1 MKHQFLK
8 SALALGTALAL
19 VNCSE
24 EAANAI
30 SNLPPDAY
38 LPASSA
44 SEPAVSASEPCW
56 LMEANGAQYLVYPA
70 GIVTD
75 INGQTV
81 AKVTLTQDETGAFVG
96 TATTLDGTPVF
107 EINTANLPVVTL
119 EQVAPAIP
127 ASSATTLPPASSA
140 TVPVLSSATIP
151 AISSS
156 SLTTPVVLSSS
167 ATVVVVSS
175 SAEQQQPKSSAAV
188 SGNCDGK
195 CFDSVSG
202 KCVDYYAEQTGSKG
216 EKYAYD
222 NTCKLNCYHDPDGK
236 DCKNI
241 SGAAPASSASQ
252 QPKSSSSV
260 KSSSSQ
266 QQQQPK
272 SSSSSAKSSSSV
284 KSSSST
290 VAQGNTPNFK
300 IKAGGRSG
308 QGWGSRYWDCCK
320 PHCAWNG
327 KGGPIA
333 RTCNAQQQTLEKGD
347 DMVKSICDGG
357 PAGLCNSQAPF
368 AINDNLA
375 YAFAAGPGTSY
386 AGSCGSCFLLTFD
399 GNSRHTTDARTA
411 ALKGKQMV
419 IMISNIGYDV
429 ENGQFDMM
437 IPGGGV
443 GAFNGCS
450 ALWGIN
456 NLGAQ
461 HGGFLKDCGGDKKVN
476 DVATV
481 QKCLEDKC
489 NTVFANIPDAKA
501 GCLFHAQWLMAAN
514 NPSFS
519 FQELESCP
527 QELVNKY

>member
-1 MKHQFLK
+1 MLMKHQFLK

-56 LMEANGAQYLVYPA
+56 IMEANGAQYLVYPA

-284 KSSSST
+284 KSSSS
-290 VAQGNTPNFK
+290 QGSINSSYQ
-300 IKAGGRSG
+300 IKYVSGGKSG
-308 QGWGSRYWDCCK
+308 SGYATRYWDCCK
-320 PHCAWNG
+320 PHCAWPEHGG
-327 KGGPIA
+327 KAKTCDA
-333 RTCNAQQQTLEKGD
+333 RGNEITD
-347 DMVKSICDGG
+347 KSATSMCDGG
-357 PAGLCNSQAPF
+357 NAGICRNQFP
-368 AINDNLA
+368 IIVNDQLA
-375 YAFAAGPGTSY
+375 FAFAATPGGESNCGKCFDLQFTGEGKYASTSLHK
-386 AGSCGSCFLLTFD
+386 SLV
-399 GNSRHTTDARTA
+399 
-411 ALKGKQMV
+411 GKHLIVM
-419 IMISNIGYDV
+419 SNNVGYDV
-429 ENGQFDMM
+429 AGGQFDVM
-437 IPGGGV
+437 IPGGGF
-443 GAFNGCS
+443 GIFDGCS
-450 ALWGIN
+450 AKMGWGSQ
-456 NLGAQ
+456 GSQ
-461 HGGFLKDCGGDKKVN
+461 YGGLLDECEKESNYKADKYKSCLQN
-476 DVATV
+476 
-481 QKCLEDKC
+481 KCAASFSSDPE
-489 NTVFANIPDAKA
+489 AKE
-501 GCLFHAQWLMAAN
+501 GCLFLANWLNAAG
-514 NPSFS
+514 NPLLTYK
-519 FQELESCP
+519 EVECP
-527 QELVNKY
+527 QELINRF